1 MKNITIKNLRF
12 EKPNQE
18 WQVKIDRSSILGN
31 PYYMKSE
38 NERNKVC
45 EQYETYFYK
54 KINNNDNNFLAEL
67 KRLKNLL
74 EKYNKLE
81 LYCWCYP
88 KHCHGETIKQYLEN
102 N

>member
-1 MKNITIKNLRF
+1 MKNITIKNLRI
-12 EKPNQE
+12 EKPYYE

-45 EQYETYFYK
+45 EQYETYFYNK
-54 KINNNDNNFLAEL
+54 VKNNDKNFIAEL
-67 KRLKNLL
+67 KRLKHLL

-88 KHCHGETIKQYLEN
+88 KRCHGETIKHYLEN

>member
-12 EKPNQE
+12 EKPYQE

-31 PYYMKSE
+31 PYYMKNE
-38 NERNKVC
+38 NERNTVC
-45 EQYETYFYK
+45 EQYETYFYN
-54 KINNNDNNFLAEL
+54 KIKNNDIRFIAEL
-67 KRLKNLL
+67 KRLKKLL
-74 EKYNKLE
+74 EIYNKLE

-88 KHCHGETIKQYLEN
+88 KRCHGETIKQYLEN